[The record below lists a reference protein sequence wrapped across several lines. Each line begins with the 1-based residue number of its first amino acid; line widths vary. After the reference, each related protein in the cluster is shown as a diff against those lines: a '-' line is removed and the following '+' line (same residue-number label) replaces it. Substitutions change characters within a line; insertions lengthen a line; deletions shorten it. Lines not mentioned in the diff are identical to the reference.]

1 MKKLSVSV
9 YVNMVLSI
17 LFTFLC
23 LSFHA
28 DISLAAFPLSLVF
41 TGCIAYFV
49 CFLLVK
55 KQAYKL
61 INPARKLYQ
70 YQPFVYLTA
79 FVLQRAGKYGKP
91 YALDL
96 IAVIVWVA
104 VTASSFFI
112 LHYLSEK
119 RVFTLNK
126 EWEKLHKANPEVK
139 YHGLK
144 RVGIEAVEWLDAL
157 VQAVYT
163 IVLINIFLFQL
174 YEIPSESMVPEFLI
188 KDRVAVFKTLSGPK
202 FPLSD
207 VGLPYLRKYNRGDI
221 VVLRNPHYKN
231 DRQSEVKTFVSSFV
245 YMATLTLV
253 KMNKDENGELKADP
267 LVKRLVG
274 LPGEQ
279 LMMMDGSLYARTK
292 NSSQF
297 TKLADDEKWAAWN
310 LNNLSAKT
318 KAKIM
323 RIPLSTAEVEM
334 TQKIEEERR
343 TLDLQAAAFECQ
355 SLANQFSR
363 YATGGNASESEMNEL
378 FTGEQMYEY
387 NMFKD
392 NVDNTI
398 KLLSV
403 AGGREWFNKFMTGWQ
418 TKLGPLSSYKEE
430 DGVLT
435 GDSLVGG
442 DLYTDSNFRLNVMTK
457 LLIGRLMV
465 RNAELIQNNE
475 SVSKWN
481 SDKKRISI
489 INDAQE
495 ISEYIYLLDQRN
507 MPVFPAND
515 ADGNAQYI
523 PDNCYFMMGDNRYNS
538 LDMRHSYDETLVPLT
553 KYDDMAVEYYSN
565 MAPQFVS
572 RSLVL
577 GKASYRFWP
586 LDRAGVPGKAA
597 RK

>member
-17 LFTFLC
+17 LFTLLC

-28 DISLAAFPLSLVF
+28 DISLVAFPLSLVF

-49 CFLLVK
+49 CFRLVK
-55 KQAYKL
+55 KHEYKL

-79 FVLQRAGKYGKP
+79 FVLQRAGKYGKS

-96 IAVIVWVA
+96 ITVIVWVA
-104 VTASSFFI
+104 VTASSFVI

-126 EWEKLHKANPEVK
+126 EWEKLHKDNPEVK

-279 LMMMDGSLYARTK
+279 LMMMDGSLYSRTK

-297 TKLADDEKWAAWN
+297 TKLTDDEKWAAWD
-310 LNNLSAKT
+310 LNNLSSKT

-355 SLANQFSR
+355 ALANQFSR
-363 YATGGNASESEMNEL
+363 YATGGNASDSEMNEL

-403 AGGREWFNKFMTGWQ
+403 AGGREWFNKFMTSWQ
-418 TKLGPLSSYKEE
+418 TKVGPLASYKEE

-538 LDMRHSYDETLVPLT
+538 LDMRHSYDETLIPLT

-586 LDRAGVPGKAA
+586 LDRAGVPGKDAL
-597 RK
+597 K